1 MYDFFISWLHCYSS
15 NIQSRQAKQPNR
27 IYVCTIHVTWY
38 IIYFFRVQS
47 MKFIYLALHI
57 ILNHTQLLFFFL
69 FSGMSNVS
77 ACIMYARQQSVLKW
91 VREKRIT
98 FMLMRW
104 RLECMKMIVLNRR
117 SAGKI
122 AKFNSDCGQNWSCC
136 FWMYRRS

>member
-1 MYDFFISWLHCYSS
+1 MTS
-15 NIQSRQAKQPNR
+15 
-27 IYVCTIHVTWY
+27 
-38 IIYFFRVQS
+38 
-47 MKFIYLALHI
+47 
-57 ILNHTQLLFFFL
+57 LLFLKYTISSSKATKSNLCMYHTRDVIYYLFFSCTKYEIYIPSITYYIESHSIVVFFL

-91 VREKRIT
+91 ESEKRIT